1 MRFGDISCF
10 QSGVAVPVFSLHS
23 KDSVGIGEFLD
34 LVPFGNWAKKC
45 GLNVIQIL
53 PVNDTGYESSPYSA
67 RSAFALN
74 PAFIRL
80 QIIRGAEAF
89 DSDIKALQKKYAG
102 TSKVHY
108 SDIAREKR
116 EILRKIFDA
125 NYTQLNRNVALSKWI
140 EANPWVKP
148 YAVYAMLKEKN
159 GEASWRSWSED
170 RDPTALRISA
180 LLRKS
185 HKDALFQCWMQFEA
199 EAQFK
204 VASNKL
210 TEMGIRIKG
219 DIPILINEDSA
230 DVWCN
235 RQYFSLDDRAG
246 APPDMYSY
254 SGQNWGFPTYRWD
267 VLEQEDFKWWRDR
280 LAQASKFYHAYRIDH
295 VLGFFRIWAIPQ
307 NQRTGILGH
316 FSPAIPVSLSTLTS
330 AGFKKETIEYLQNPN
345 MSKNQLRAFL
355 GDATDACVSKY
366 FELLPGTNDRYIL
379 KPEFNCESAVLD
391 TAEEQWIKDGL
402 LKVLWNRIFVPGT
415 PEGEYYPYWYW
426 YNTQVLGTLPQEE
439 QKKLGEI
446 LHANEAAQDSL
457 WYANGKKLLS
467 VLANETD
474 MVVCAEDLGAVPHCV
489 PSVLGELSI
498 NSLRVERW
506 ARNWDAPGQPY
517 FEVSEYPRL
526 SVATTSV
533 HDSSTILGLWQEDGF
548 DRNFFWKNHM
558 HMASEAPQ
566 ALTPDMVEAV
576 MRNIYKA
583 NSLFVIPSMQ
593 DYLALSSS
601 WTPKDPGDERVNT
614 PGTVGP
620 QNWAYKL
627 PCSLEELEANT
638 ALSATITK
646 LTDERARRPL
656 R

>member
-1 MRFGDISCF
+1 
-10 QSGVAVPVFSLHS
+10 
-23 KDSVGIGEFLD
+23 
-34 LVPFGNWAKKC
+34 
-45 GLNVIQIL
+45 
-53 PVNDTGYESSPYSA
+53 
-67 RSAFALN
+67 
-74 PAFIRL
+74 
-80 QIIRGAEAF
+80 
-89 DSDIKALQKKYAG
+89 
-102 TSKVHY
+102 
-108 SDIAREKR
+108 
-116 EILRKIFDA
+116 
-125 NYTQLNRNVALSKWI
+125 
-140 EANPWVKP
+140 
-148 YAVYAMLKEKN
+148 
-159 GEASWRSWSED
+159 
-170 RDPTALRISA
+170 
-180 LLRKS
+180 
-185 HKDALFQCWMQFEA
+185 
-199 EAQFK
+199 
-204 VASNKL
+204 
-210 TEMGIRIKG
+210 
-219 DIPILINEDSA
+219 
-230 DVWCN
+230 
-235 RQYFSLDDRAG
+235 
-246 APPDMYSY
+246 
-254 SGQNWGFPTYRWD
+254 
-267 VLEQEDFKWWRDR
+267 
-280 LAQASKFYHAYRIDH
+280 
-295 VLGFFRIWAIPQ
+295 
-307 NQRTGILGH
+307 
-316 FSPAIPVSLSTLTS
+316 
-330 AGFKKETIEYLQNPN
+330 

-402 LKVLWNRIFVPGT
+402 LKVLWNRIFVPAT
-415 PEGEYYPYWYW
+415 PEGESYPYWYW

-620 QNWAYKL
+620 QNWSYKL

-638 ALSATITK
+638 ALSATIAK